1 MFIITPLTHNR
12 MLHFLGV
19 FFLPIKPRALCFLSV
34 EMKAAAVVLLDV
46 LRTLTSGSRHSNT
59 PQSRLVCV
67 CVCVCVCLEC
77 VCVCVCLE
85 CVCVCV
91 WSVCVCVCVCVWS
104 VCVVINAVCG
114 NGSSFRSPVA
124 GFPHTSN
131 KLHANVS
138 LVYFGV

>member
-1 MFIITPLTHNR
+1 M
-12 MLHFLGV
+12 
-19 FFLPIKPRALCFLSV
+19 PIKPRALCFLSV

-59 PQSRLVCV
+59 PQSVCV
-67 CVCVCVCLEC
+67 C
-77 VCVCVCLE
+77 
-85 CVCVCV
+85 
-91 WSVCVCVCVCVWS
+91 